1 MTRRISRERRRAM
14 FMEKAGQMFDDLEGW
29 YDEHLEASF
38 GEIEAEARKQRRE
51 LMGEAM
57 RVLVNGRDT
66 GMQVE
71 VPRCAKCGQARNLK
85 GIGPGGVHGLEGD
98 TKLERAYYV
107 CPECAGETIFPPGSE
122 TSTASRSLECRGGA
136 GGRAARVAG
145 EVI

>member
-1 MTRRISRERRRAM
+1 MK
-14 FMEKAGQMFDDLEGW
+14 KAGQMFDDLEGW
-29 YDEHLEASF
+29 YDEHLDASF

-57 RVLVNGRDT
+57 GVLINGRDT

-71 VPRCAKCGQARNLK
+71 VPRCAKCGQAMEFEGYRRW
-85 GIGPGGVHGLEGD
+85 GVHGLEGD
-98 TKLERAYYV
+98 TELERALYV
-107 CPECAGETIFPPGSE
+107 CPECEGETIFPPGSE

>member
-29 YDEHLEASF
+29 YDEHLDASF
-38 GEIEAEARKQRRE
+38 EEIEAEARKQRRE
-51 LMGEAM
+51 LMGETM
-57 RVLVNGRDT
+57 GVLVNGRDT

-71 VPRCAKCGQARNLK
+71 APRCAKCGHVMEFEGYR
-85 GIGPGGVHGLEGD
+85 GWGVHGLEGD

-122 TSTASRSLECRGGA
+122 TSTPR
-136 GGRAARVAG
+136 
-145 EVI
+145 